1 MRPKRNDWLLVTHML
16 EAVGLIEQFT
26 AGIEAENFFTNE
38 LIKSGTAYQLQII
51 GEAVSHL
58 NPVTKDAYP
67 GVAWR
72 DIKAMR
78 NILAHEYW
86 SVDFL
91 QIWKIVQLDLPALKE
106 TLTLMMESLP
116 KPQTPNG
123 TQS

>member
-1 MRPKRNDWLLVTHML
+1 ML